1 MVIIRKMKKKCKVER
16 KGLALVIMMFMGM
29 NVFGQTYI
37 GGIGYYLSKDMHEAQ
52 VANNNSWTGELSIPA
67 KVIYQGEAYTVT
79 SIEWLAFNFCK
90 TLTKVRIPA
99 TVRDIEHYA
108 YNEECKNPFYGCTS
122 LESIEV
128 DEDNQWMCSVD
139 GVLFNKDKTR
149 LYSYP
154 PGARMP
160 SYTVPEGVTMMCGSA
175 FAFNSHLTEVVLPNS
190 VTRMA
195 FSAFANC
202 KSLKL
207 IKISQSISHIPAS
220 AFESCVSLR
229 YLDIPESVS
238 SFSENVFR
246 WSPIEKLVIRGTFPG
261 GLRKDTFSLMEGA
274 VIYVQRSEVEKF
286 KKVYSGTVLPLDYL
300 NVRSVIDNMNTSTLD
315 CFDLQGRRLA
325 NPPAKGVYIRDG
337 KKVVR

>member
-1 MVIIRKMKKKCKVER
+1 
-16 KGLALVIMMFMGM
+16 
-29 NVFGQTYI
+29 
-37 GGIGYYLSKDMHEAQ
+37 
-52 VANNNSWTGELSIPA
+52 
-67 KVIYQGEAYTVT
+67 
-79 SIEWLAFNFCK
+79 
-90 TLTKVRIPA
+90 
-99 TVRDIEHYA
+99 
-108 YNEECKNPFYGCTS
+108 
-122 LESIEV
+122 
-128 DEDNQWMCSVD
+128 
-139 GVLFNKDKTR
+139 
-149 LYSYP
+149 
-154 PGARMP
+154 
-160 SYTVPEGVTMMCGSA
+160 MMCGSA

-325 NPPAKGVYIRDG
+325 APPAKGVYIRDG